1 MCIVSLLRPSFDV
14 SLLNLNVYTFFVVVD
29 TYNYMFIVI
38 DSRAE
43 LIRIVKPFA
52 WLSIEKRFVYL
63 NLSDFEFSC
72 QMAKVSKYWS
82 IFVQDIPIEI
92 LHHTLSV
99 SVLIYVDFKPVW
111 WCRTFIDDSNTLLPH
126 RQITQ
131 TPFNFIFCINCEIKL
146 LWCELYN
153 DIYSC
158 WTHLREEK

>member
-43 LIRIVKPFA
+43 LIRIVKPFS

-63 NLSDFEFSC
+63 NLGDFEFSC
-72 QMAKVSKYWS
+72 QMAKVSKYWF
-82 IFVQDIPIEI
+82 IFFQDMPIEI

-126 RQITQ
+126 RQLHKPLSTS
-131 TPFNFIFCINCEIKL
+131 FFA
-146 LWCELYN
+146 
-153 DIYSC
+153 
-158 WTHLREEK
+158 